1 MNNCVFLGEVV
12 EDLVIDNDDD
22 SGVKRLSFVLA
33 VDKPRKNKKGE
44 TIHDRE
50 YLDFE
55 AWDTG
60 AIAIGENC
68 FVGDL
73 ISVQCTARN
82 HNGHTVFRVNEFRI
96 IESE

>member
-12 EDLVIDNDDD
+12 EDLIISDDD
-22 SGVKRLSFVLA
+22 AVKKLSFTLA
-33 VDKPRKNKKGE
+33 VDKFRKNKRGE
-44 TIHDRE
+44 TICDRE

-68 FVGDL
+68 LVGDL
-73 ISVQCTARN
+73 ISVQCTARQN
-82 HNGHTVFRVNEFRI
+82 DGHTVFRVNEFRI